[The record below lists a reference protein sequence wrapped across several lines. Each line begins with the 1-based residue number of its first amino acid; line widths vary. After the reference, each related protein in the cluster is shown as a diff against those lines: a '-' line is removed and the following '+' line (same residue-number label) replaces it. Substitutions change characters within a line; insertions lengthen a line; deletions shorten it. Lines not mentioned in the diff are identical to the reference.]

1 MDSLPVA
8 AYERAERLMAHNRS
22 RLALG
27 TSVRPNWIGDGETF
41 WYRVETERGAEFVH
55 VDPALRRRAPAFDP
69 EPLAAALGAAVGTP
83 VDPYRLPLRA
93 LRFTADGIRFEAAGA
108 AWRCRLADYA
118 LEREPVAP
126 ASPIEV
132 VAPDGRWVAF
142 RRGHDLWVRPTGGGE
157 AFALTTDGTADQP
170 YACAP
175 DAGVARRILRRFG
188 ISEAPTVAVWSP
200 DSTRILTH
208 RVDQRGVAPMPLI
221 EAAPP
226 DGGRPRLHTS
236 RYALPGE
243 TLPEAEWVVLDVR
256 QPSAI
261 PVSGGR
267 FPISY
272 KSPITAKRAWWAPDG
287 ATAYALV
294 QSRDF
299 RTLRLLAVDAARGS
313 ARVLIEESGRTRV
326 EPVQEQGQRPL
337 VRVLPGGRQ
346 ALWYSQRDGWGHL
359 YLYDLESGQPLRQV
373 TAGAFAVQEIV
384 HVDAAGRTAYL
395 LVSGQVREDPYRR
408 TLVRVGLDGGALE
421 RLSDD
426 DLDHQVTAPPH
437 GRWFVDTASSVDT
450 PPVTTVRDREG
461 APVMEIE
468 RADVRRLLAAGWTP
482 PERFRALADDGV
494 TPIYGVLHKPYGF
507 DPSKRYP
514 VVDHIYPGPQ
524 VRRVSPWF
532 DMGRWPCLAESVA
545 ALGFVVIALDGRGS
559 PGRDK
564 AFHDHSYGNL
574 GSCGALEDHV
584 AVLPQLAAS
593 RPWMDLDRVGMFGHS
608 GGGFA
613 TARAML
619 LYPDVYRVGVAES
632 GNHDNRFYHASW
644 AEAYDGRLDEDAES
658 HLSNTGLAERLKGK
672 LLLIHGEMDDN
683 VTPHLT
689 MRLVDRLIAANRDFD
704 LLIVP
709 GAEHGLVGYEAYT
722 TRRNWD
728 YLVRHLL
735 RLEPPAYRIAD
746 VPLSDEAL
754 ERALT

>member
-8 AYERAERLMAHNRS
+8 AYERAERLMGHNRPK
-22 RLALG
+22 LALR
-27 TSVRPNWIGDGETF
+27 TSVKPNWVEGGARF
-41 WYRVETERGAEFVH
+41 WYRVDTERGAEFVL
-55 VDPALRRRAPAFDP
+55 VDPAARRREPAFDQ
-69 EPLAAALGAAVGTP
+69 ERLATALAAAGGME
-83 VDPYRLPLRA
+83 VDPYRLPLGS

-118 LEREPVAP
+118 LEREPGAP
-126 ASPIEV
+126 PSPIEV
-132 VAPDGRWVAF
+132 ASPDGRWVAF
-142 RRGHDLWVRPTGGGE
+142 RRGYDLWVRPAAGGE
-157 AFALTTDGTADQP
+157 AFALTTDGTAEEP

-175 DAGVARRILRRFG
+175 DAGVAWRILRRFG
-188 ISEAPTVAVWSP
+188 ITEAPTVAVWSP

-208 RVDQRGVAPMPLI
+208 RVDQRGVALMPLI
-221 EAAPP
+221 ESTPP
-226 DGGRPRLHTS
+226 DGGRPRLHTY
-236 RYALPGE
+236 RYALAGE
-243 TLPEAEWVVLDVR
+243 TLPEAQWVLLDIR
-256 QPSAI
+256 TRSAI
-261 PVSGGR
+261 PVAADR
-267 FPISY
+267 FPVSHR
-272 KSPITAKRAWWAPDG
+272 SPITAKRAWWARDG
-287 ATAYALV
+287 ETVYALV

-299 RTLRLLAVDAARGS
+299 RTLRLLAIDPARG
-313 ARVLIEESGRTRV
+313 ATRTIVEESGATRV
-326 EPVQEQGQRPL
+326 EPVQEQGQRAM
-337 VRVLPGGRQ
+337 VHVLDGGRQ

-359 YLYDLESGQPLRQV
+359 YLYDLASGRPVRQV
-373 TAGAFAVQEIV
+373 TRGAFAVQEIV
-384 HVDAAGRTAYL
+384 HVDAGERAAYL
-395 LVSGQVREDPYRR
+395 LVSGQVADDPYRR
-408 TLVRVGLDGGALE
+408 TLVRVGLDGGDME
-421 RLSDD
+421 RLSAD
-426 DLDHQVTAPPH
+426 DLDHQVTAAPD
-437 GRWFVDTASSVDT
+437 GRWFVDTASTVDT
-450 PPVTTVRDREG
+450 PPVTTLRDRNG
-461 APVMEIE
+461 DLVMELE
-468 RADVRRLLAAGWTP
+468 RADVRRLLEAGWTP

-494 TPIYGVLHKPYGF
+494 TPIYGVLYKPYGF

-532 DMGRWPCLAESVA
+532 EPGRWGCLAESVA
-545 ALGFVVIALDGRGS
+545 ALGFVVIAVDGRGS

-584 AVLPQLAAS
+584 AVLPQLAAA

-619 LYPDVYRVGVAES
+619 LYPDVYKVGVAES

-644 AEAYDGRLDEDAES
+644 AEAYDGRLDDDAEV
-658 HLSNTGLAERLKGK
+658 HLSSTGLADRLRGK

-709 GAEHGLVGYEAYT
+709 GAEHGLVGYEAYC

-735 RLEPPAYRIAD
+735 NLEPPAYRIAD
-746 VPLSDEAL
+746 VPLSPEAL